1 MGQLNCHGH
10 RGEVDRGICKERN
23 TQVDDTFLH
32 VKSSASTERF
42 IYLGIARAPSNFRN
56 SERRV
61 PLHAAFDLYVER
73 QRFSCH
79 RCVAALWAFVTHLQS
94 PLRLLHTVLQKF
106 LCNTRVTQKL
116 YRELS
121 LPTIHCAKRIS
132 RKKLKMKN

>member
-1 MGQLNCHGH
+1 M
-10 RGEVDRGICKERN
+10 
-23 TQVDDTFLH
+23 DDTFLH

-79 RCVAALWAFVTHLQS
+79 RCVAALWGLRHAFAIPATSTTHGVTKILVQYAGHLETIPRIVS
-94 PLRLLHTVLQKF
+94 RIIYRILQNF
-106 LCNTRVTQKL
+106 
-116 YRELS
+116 S
-121 LPTIHCAKRIS
+121 
-132 RKKLKMKN
+132 